1 MKGDILDANATTELA
16 KSIHIPDI
24 ENINNKLEH
33 TVNKD

>member
-24 ENINNKLEH
+24 EKINKELSK
-33 TVNKD
+33 TVKTE